1 MTPHYHP
8 VIAAT
13 SYLYQ
18 ELCEC
23 LIKMGHQVT
32 IITGFPRYNVSEAPG
47 KYRRKLWMREN
58 INGVDVLRI
67 RSVTLPRY
75 VPIARGIEYF
85 CVFITLFI
93 TALLSKRPDAALVH
107 PSVLFD
113 GLSGIW
119 LRPVKR
125 VPFVVNVHDLFPQ
138 TAIDLGLLK
147 SKTFIRIFRFLEVY
161 LYKNAD
167 WMTVHS
173 EGNRDWV
180 IAHGGHPERTTVM
193 PVWMDSSVL
202 KPGPRDNTWRTRQG
216 LKDKFVI
223 LFAGTQGFNQDM
235 EVILRAAGK
244 LREYQD
250 IEFVIIGDG
259 AQHEE
264 MVALSKE
271 MALTNVRWLGWQPR
285 EEYPLVQHT
294 ADIVVVTLKKEV
306 STPVVPSK
314 ILSAMTTGRPIIT
327 TMPLSGDAPKLV
339 QESKS
344 GMTLPPGDSDQ
355 LKEAILELYYLRP
368 LGEQYGANGRRY
380 VEDHLDVKR
389 WAVAYIDLFNMLIK
403 ERQKQS
409 S

>member
-1 MTPHYHP
+1 M
-8 VIAAT
+8 V
-13 SYLYQ
+13 
-18 ELCEC
+18 
-23 LIKMGHQVT
+23 
-32 IITGFPRYNVSEAPG
+32 
-47 KYRRKLWMREN
+47 
-58 INGVDVLRI
+58 
-67 RSVTLPRY
+67 
-75 VPIARGIEYF
+75 
-85 CVFITLFI
+85 
-93 TALLSKRPDAALVH
+93 
-107 PSVLFD
+107 
-113 GLSGIW
+113 
-119 LRPVKR
+119 
-125 VPFVVNVHDLFPQ
+125 
-138 TAIDLGLLK
+138 
-147 SKTFIRIFRFLEVY
+147 
-161 LYKNAD
+161 
-167 WMTVHS
+167 
-173 EGNRDWV
+173 
-180 IAHGGHPERTTVM
+180 
-193 PVWMDSSVL
+193 
-202 KPGPRDNTWRTRQG
+202 
-216 LKDKFVI
+216 
-223 LFAGTQGFNQDM
+223 
-235 EVILRAAGK
+235 VILRAAGK